1 VTKLFARQMVQE
13 LARARRVAKLE
24 EAAAEVVGPM
34 SPLLFIRNPDHHL
47 PPLAAPLAAAE
58 EEEDRFS
65 PQPLPPPP
73 RHFSPSSASEEG
85 EEEDS
90 SANGA
95 ALTYQGR
102 HFQTPEPRLPSFFSS
117 FATQPHHNAAAAV
130 PNSRPSSTSSY
141 LTESGV
147 PLTTNL
153 RFEGEDDRAHGDD
166 SFAVHEPADED
177 STDVKDSGAGRTAV
191 EPSAKPA
198 SPSRTDLPFTIY
210 EDSD

>member
-1 VTKLFARQMVQE
+1 
-13 LARARRVAKLE
+13 
-24 EAAAEVVGPM
+24 M
-34 SPLLFIRNPDHHL
+34 SPLLFIRNPDRPDV
-47 PPLAAPLAAAE
+47 PPLAASLAAAAA

-65 PQPLPPPP
+65 PLPLPPI
-73 RHFSPSSASEEG
+73 RSLSSASEE
-85 EEEDS
+85 EV

-95 ALTYQGR
+95 ASTYERR

-130 PNSRPSSTSSY
+130 PNSRPTSTSSY
-141 LTESGV
+141 LPESGV
-147 PLTTNL
+147 PLTVNL